1 MRRLKSNLLW
11 VALMLWVG
19 IAQVY
24 WQLGPHIASYSNAS
38 LHTSAYEV
46 LKGLTLLGPDI
57 LILLLGYFLSQKSHR
72 ESTIIKA
79 WLNTLVLGILASM
92 LVAFSTNQLAKVTV
106 FHTDFFN
113 AVFPLLR
120 NTYPLIFGSLLGL
133 ILTAVINDQKFAW
146 RRPTLIGIWLLMIV
160 PLFWTPNI
168 WGWTSDHLTLFYAL
182 LFVLGANIKQESR
195 QQKWFLITCSS
206 LLSMVVLQGIMP
218 FMSIDGQT
226 VSRFTTPTNIFT
238 ILAAYG
244 IVKLTLR
251 HLRQPNWRSLYSYL
265 TLIENTALLASVQLT
280 VKLHNAYG
288 SLKAGIITITFL
300 LFALACAYI
309 WRGLSTGD
317 FAKRRLQRINSFTSR
332 PAEVQL
338 QLIKKQLYAWMPNI
352 SLGMIS
358 YLIAALSMLLM
369 NDGFSVSPNV
379 DATYNIFAYTF
390 GQRELLLLFT
400 AFLIFAVI
408 KFIQALTNRYWVGLI
423 SVIAISAAFIVANHE
438 KIVAR
443 NEPILPADLAM
454 VRVAKNLFGM
464 VDGVVWIVA
473 LVTLVILIAV
483 TVWLEKTH
491 PLRNAVGGEHN
502 GCYLSSLHHAYLR
515 QLFYGTIKILPL
527 IT

>member
-1 MRRLKSNLLW
+1 MRRVKSNLLW
-11 VALMLWVG
+11 VALMFWVG

-24 WQLGPHIASYSNAS
+24 WQLGLHIANYSNAS
-38 LHTSAYEV
+38 LHTSAFEI
-46 LKGLTLLGPDI
+46 LKGLTLLGSDI
-57 LILLLGYFLSQKSHR
+57 LILLLGYFLSQKGHR
-72 ESTIIKA
+72 ESTIVKA
-79 WLNTLVLGILASM
+79 WLNTLVLGILASI

-133 ILTAVINDQKFAW
+133 ILTAVINNQKFVW

-160 PLFWTPNI
+160 SLFWTPNI

-182 LFVLGANIKQESR
+182 LFVLGANIKQENR

-244 IVKLTLR
+244 IVKLTLK

-280 VKLHNAYG
+280 FKLHNAYG
-288 SLKAGIITITFL
+288 SLKSGIITIIFL

-309 WRGLSTGD
+309 WCGLSTGD
-317 FAKRRLQRINSFTSR
+317 FAKHRLQRINSFTSR

-408 KFIQALTNRYWVGLI
+408 KFIQALTNRYWVGVI

-464 VDGVVWIVA
+464 VDGVIWAIA
-473 LVTLVILIAV
+473 LVSLALLIAL

-491 PLRNAVGGEHN
+491 PLRNAVGG
-502 GCYLSSLHHAYLR
+502 
-515 QLFYGTIKILPL
+515 
-527 IT
+527 

>member
-19 IAQVY
+19 IVQVY

-79 WLNTLVLGILASM
+79 WLNTLVLGVLASV
-92 LVAFSTNQLAKVTV
+92 LVALSTNQLAKVTV

-113 AVFPLLR
+113 AAFPLLR

-133 ILTAVINDQKFAW
+133 ILTAVINDQKFVW
-146 RRPTLIGIWLLMIV
+146 RRPTLIGIWILMIV

-195 QQKWFLITCSS
+195 QQKWLLITCSS

-226 VSRFTTPTNIFT
+226 ASRFTTPTNIFT
-238 ILAAYG
+238 ILVAYG
-244 IVKLTLR
+244 IVKIAVN
-251 HLRQPNWRSLYSYL
+251 HLGQPNWRSLYSYL
-265 TLIENTALLASVQLT
+265 TLIENTALLASVQLI

-288 SLKAGIITITFL
+288 SLRAGIITIIFL
-300 LFALACAYI
+300 LFALACAYV
-309 WRGLSTGD
+309 WCGLSMGD
-317 FAKRRLQRINSFTSR
+317 YAKRCLQRIDRLTGQ
-332 PAEVQL
+332 PADKQFQV
-338 QLIKKQLYAWMPNI
+338 IKQRFISWMPNI
-352 SLGMIS
+352 ILGITA

-423 SVIAISAAFIVANHE
+423 SVIAVSVVFVVANHE

-491 PLRNAVGGEHN
+491 PLRNAVGGGNTTVAIRSPRTMLICNCIFVE
-502 GCYLSSLHHAYLR
+502 SSKYSL
-515 QLFYGTIKILPL
+515 
-527 IT
+527 

>member
-1 MRRLKSNLLW
+1 MHRLKSNLLW

-46 LKGLTLLGPDI
+46 LKGLTLLGSDI
-57 LILLLGYFLSQKSHR
+57 PILLLGYFLSQKSHR

-92 LVAFSTNQLAKVTV
+92 LVAFSTNQLAKVTA

-133 ILTAVINDQKFAW
+133 ILTAVINNQKFAW

-182 LFVLGANIKQESR
+182 LFVLGANIKQENR

-206 LLSMVVLQGIMP
+206 LLSMVVIQGIMP
-218 FMSIDGQT
+218 FMSVDGQT
-226 VSRFTTPTNIFT
+226 ASRFTTPTNIFT
-238 ILAAYG
+238 VLAAYG
-244 IVKLTLR
+244 IVKIAVN
-251 HLRQPNWRSLYSYL
+251 HLGQPNWRSLYSYL

-280 VKLHNAYG
+280 VKLHNVYG
-288 SLKAGIITITFL
+288 SLRAGIITIAFL
-300 LFALACAYI
+300 LFALACAYV
-309 WRGLSTGD
+309 WCGLSTSQ
-317 FAKRRLQRINSFTSR
+317 FAKRHLQRIDRFTSQ
-332 PAEVQL
+332 PADKQL
-338 QLIKKQLYAWMPNI
+338 QLIKKQLISWMSNI

-423 SVIAISAAFIVANHE
+423 SVIAVSAVFVVANHE

-443 NEPILPADLAM
+443 NEPILPADIAM

-491 PLRNAVGGEHN
+491 PLRNTVGG
-502 GCYLSSLHHAYLR
+502 
-515 QLFYGTIKILPL
+515 
-527 IT
+527 

>member
-1 MRRLKSNLLW
+1 
-11 VALMLWVG
+11 
-19 IAQVY
+19 
-24 WQLGPHIASYSNAS
+24 
-38 LHTSAYEV
+38 
-46 LKGLTLLGPDI
+46 
-57 LILLLGYFLSQKSHR
+57 
-72 ESTIIKA
+72 
-79 WLNTLVLGILASM
+79 
-92 LVAFSTNQLAKVTV
+92 
-106 FHTDFFN
+106 
-113 AVFPLLR
+113 
-120 NTYPLIFGSLLGL
+120 
-133 ILTAVINDQKFAW
+133 
-146 RRPTLIGIWLLMIV
+146 MIV

-195 QQKWFLITCSS
+195 QQKLLLITCSS

-226 VSRFTTPTNIFT
+226 ASRFTTPTNIFT

-244 IVKLTLR
+244 IVKIAVN
-251 HLRQPNWRSLYSYL
+251 HLGQPNWRSLYSYL
-265 TLIENTALLASVQLT
+265 TLIENTALLASVQLI

-288 SLKAGIITITFL
+288 SLKAGIITIIFL
-300 LFALACAYI
+300 LFALAYAYV
-309 WRGLSTGD
+309 WCGLSMGD
-317 FAKRRLQRINSFTSR
+317 YAKRCLQRIDRLTGQ
-332 PAEVQL
+332 PADKQFQVIKQR
-338 QLIKKQLYAWMPNI
+338 LISWMPNI
-352 SLGMIS
+352 ILGITA

-423 SVIAISAAFIVANHE
+423 SVIAVSAVFVVANHE

-491 PLRNAVGGEHN
+491 PLRNAVGG
-502 GCYLSSLHHAYLR
+502 
-515 QLFYGTIKILPL
+515 
-527 IT
+527 

>member
-1 MRRLKSNLLW
+1 MHRLKSNLLW

-38 LHTSAYEV
+38 LHTSAFEIF
-46 LKGLTLLGPDI
+46 KGLTLLGSDI
-57 LILLLGYFLSQKSHR
+57 LILLLGYFLSQRSHR

-79 WLNTLVLGILASM
+79 WLNTLVLGILASI

-133 ILTAVINDQKFAW
+133 ILTAVINNQKFAW

-182 LFVLGANIKQESR
+182 LFVLGANIKQEKR

-206 LLSMVVLQGIMP
+206 LLSMVVIQGIMP
-218 FMSIDGQT
+218 FMSVDGQT
-226 VSRFTTPTNIFT
+226 ASRFTTPTNIFT
-238 ILAAYG
+238 VLAAYG
-244 IVKLTLR
+244 IVKIAVN
-251 HLRQPNWRSLYSYL
+251 HLGQPNWRSLYSYL
-265 TLIENTALLASVQLT
+265 TLIENTALLASVQLI
-280 VKLHNAYG
+280 VKLYNAYG
-288 SLKAGIITITFL
+288 SLKAGIITIIFL
-300 LFALACAYI
+300 LFALACAYV
-309 WRGLSTGD
+309 WCGLSTSQ
-317 FAKRRLQRINSFTSR
+317 FAKRHLQRIDRFTGQ
-332 PAEVQL
+332 PADKQL
-338 QLIKKQLYAWMPNI
+338 QLIKKQFNSWMPNI

-423 SVIAISAAFIVANHE
+423 SVIAVSAVFVVANHE

-464 VDGVVWIVA
+464 VDGVVWLVA
-473 LVTLVILIAV
+473 LVTLVILIVV

-491 PLRNAVGGEHN
+491 PLRNAVGGGNTTVAICSPRTMLICDSVFVEPSK
-502 GCYLSSLHHAYLR
+502 YSL
-515 QLFYGTIKILPL
+515 
-527 IT
+527 